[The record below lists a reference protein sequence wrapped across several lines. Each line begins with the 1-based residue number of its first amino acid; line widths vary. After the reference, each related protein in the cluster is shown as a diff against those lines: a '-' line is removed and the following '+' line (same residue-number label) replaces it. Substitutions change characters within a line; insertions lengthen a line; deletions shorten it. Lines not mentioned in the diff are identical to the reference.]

1 MLRPASAR
9 LQRSQRIGSSWA
21 ACCSCRL
28 AQTGGDVIL
37 AEQESFGSTGQKNVL
52 HSSAKV
58 AVPGRRRNAVG
69 ARRAFAMP
77 ASSTSSHGKSL
88 LPVSASVQRFA
99 ALKIS
104 VPTLFRYGRSCGRL
118 VCKTTGTETG
128 YLLATDPERACGR
141 LHLRLGRARL
151 RADL

>member
-58 AVPGRRRNAVG
+58 CRAGPQAQRGRSAACFCDAGIVNQQPWQIIASCVGVG
-69 ARRAFAMP
+69 AAFRGLENFRAN
-77 ASSTSSHGKSL
+77 
-88 LPVSASVQRFA
+88 PVPIWTQLWQASVQNDGDENW
-99 ALKIS
+99 L
-104 VPTLFRYGRSCGRL
+104 PSCN
-118 VCKTTGTETG
+118 
-128 YLLATDPERACGR
+128 
-141 LHLRLGRARL
+141 
-151 RADL
+151 